1 MISLFPNYTRFHFLA
16 AICWQ
21 FSMFFAT
28 QMIFPIFSSYV
39 PRWRCSPVN
48 QTSSEPFARNCSA
61 FQQCSEPNIIEYEHI
76 YFQSAAL
83 EFNLICG
90 SRRYLA
96 TLYAQIQFV
105 GVLIGTV
112 SFGSLSDCLG
122 RRPVSIF
129 ILCFGIVMTVISGLS
144 PNWLLFTVS
153 RFFVGLSNG
162 GTIVVVNTFVMEML
176 LPEQRISV
184 RAFFN
189 WGNARLMLTGLCF
202 LFPDWRTASFA
213 CAICSLPALIL
224 VTFVFPESTTWLHS
238 KHDPVGKKEGFC
250 ELIRDKEFLH
260 RIGVLWI
267 MWFTASASSYA
278 TDLSSSRIVGN
289 LFLNQVLFSVF
300 LALSKN
306 MLVPF
311 DAMNFSRR
319 NLHQFAQT
327 VVIICFLTL
336 STLALLNEHGVSI
349 LIVNLLGVV
358 CIEYTWDACYLCA
371 VESMPTE
378 MRASAMGSCS
388 MVARIG
394 AVMAPALAFMNTIW
408 APSAY
413 LTICF
418 LGSISLFVSYNWLI
432 ETRGINLDNVKLH
445 EAGDLVPNENETDA
459 ENKKFLKNGK
469 ESES

>member
-1 MISLFPNYTRFHFLA
+1 
-16 AICWQ
+16 
-21 FSMFFAT
+21 MFFAT

-39 PRWRCSPVN
+39 PRWRCSSVN
-48 QTSSEPFARNCSA
+48 QTNSEPFARNCSA
-61 FQQCSEPNIIEYEHI
+61 FQQCSDPNFVEYEHI

-122 RRPVSIF
+122 RRPLSIF
-129 ILCFGIVMTVISGLS
+129 ILSFGIAMTIVSGLS

-238 KHDPVGKKEGFC
+238 KGKLDQMRTNEKRIAKIAGVTYEEVQHDPVGKKEGFC
-250 ELIRDKEFLH
+250 ELMRDKEFLH
-260 RIGVLWI
+260 RIGVLWV

-278 TDLSSSRIVGN
+278 TDLNSSRIVGN
-289 LFLNQVLFSVF
+289 LFLNQVLFSIGIVKIASEFPDCRIPVF
-300 LALSKN
+300 RVFCL
-306 MLVPF
+306 
-311 DAMNFSRR
+311 RTHR
-319 NLHQFAQT
+319 NY
-327 VVIICFLTL
+327 IIK
-336 STLALLNEHGVSI
+336 
-349 LIVNLLGVV
+349 
-358 CIEYTWDACYLCA
+358 
-371 VESMPTE
+371 
-378 MRASAMGSCS
+378 
-388 MVARIG
+388 
-394 AVMAPALAFMNTIW
+394 
-408 APSAY
+408 
-413 LTICF
+413 
-418 LGSISLFVSYNWLI
+418 LF
-432 ETRGINLDNVKLH
+432 R
-445 EAGDLVPNENETDA
+445 
-459 ENKKFLKNGK
+459 FR
-469 ESES
+469 